1 MSWSMGSI
9 DCIAVKIDNDYIQA
23 LKKDVEDY
31 LAKPKQTLED
41 MSEEKQKQFKELLDS
56 LEAKDLEDI
65 DTFRENYC
73 DYINYYDSDNYYA
86 QEIKIDFES
95 GECVG
100 KARDFEGYVI
110 EISWGS
116 ASIYKPEF
124 SSKESLKAI
133 IEDAF
138 YMPKTFNWQDKL
150 IFLTGVWEG

>member
-9 DCIAVKIDNDYIQA
+9 DCIAVKIDNDYIKA

-41 MSEEKQKQFKELLDS
+41 MSEEKQKQFKELLDT
-56 LEAKDLEDI
+56 LEANDLEDV
-65 DTFRENYC
+65 DTFYGNYC
-73 DYINYYDSDNYYA
+73 DYIHYYDSDNYT

-95 GECVG
+95 GECDG
-100 KARDFEGYVI
+100 KVRDFEGYVL

-116 ASIYKPEF
+116 SSIYKPEF
-124 SSKESLKAI
+124 STKEALKEAI
-133 IEDAF
+133 DGDF

>member
-9 DCIAVKIDNDYIQA
+9 DCIAVKIDNDYIKA

-41 MSEEKQKQFKELLDS
+41 MSEEKQKQFKWLVDT
-56 LEAKDLEDI
+56 LEANDLEDV
-65 DTFRENYC
+65 DTFYDNYC
-73 DYINYYDSDNYYA
+73 DYISRYDSDNYA

-95 GECVG
+95 GKCDG
-100 KARDFEGYVI
+100 KAKDFDGYVF

-124 SSKESLKAI
+124 SSKESLKAT

-138 YMPKTFNWQDKL
+138 YMPKTFNWKDKL

>member
-23 LKKDVEDY
+23 LKKDVDDY

-41 MSEEKQKQFKELLDS
+41 MSEEKQKQFKELLDT
-56 LEAKDLEDI
+56 LEAEDLEDI

-73 DYINYYDSDNYYA
+73 DYINYYDGDNYT

-95 GECVG
+95 GECDG
-100 KARDFEGYVI
+100 KVKDFEGYVL

-124 SSKESLKAI
+124 SSKESLKAT

-138 YMPKTFNWQDKL
+138 YMPKTFNWKDKI